1 MATQTDK
8 RIQRFIQT
16 ERVQAGSL
24 IVSMYGDAI
33 YPRGGSVWLGCLIRL
48 LAPLQVNERL
58 IRTAIF
64 RLVKDDWLQTE
75 TYGRRTNYVLSASG
89 LSRIAGG

>member
-1 MATQTDK
+1 MASQTDK
-8 RIQRFIQT
+8 RIQRFIQK

-24 IVSMYGDAI
+24 IISLFGDAV

-48 LAPLQVNERL
+48 LEPLQVNERL

-64 RLVKDDWLQTE
+64 RLVKDD
-75 TYGRRTNYVLSASG
+75 
-89 LSRIAGG
+89 